1 MNNFNFVKLE
11 YDDLDVKRK
20 RQSYVEPDDIKLLKG
35 DGASGS
41 KELYQRIRFGD
52 YICDYFGWKD
62 SDEVRVDLY
71 YDEKE
76 KVMMIKERSIGVIKF
91 KIRNGRATSAAL
103 ARTLHSR
110 MKSEDLFVL
119 EYGQDEDGRYIII
132 MAREQA
138 AK

>member
-20 RQSYVEPDDIKLLKG
+20 RQSCIDPDDIKLLKG

-41 KELYQRIRFGD
+41 KKLYHRVKFGSF
-52 YICDYFGWKD
+52 ICDHFGWYE
-62 SDEVRVDLY
+62 STSARVDLY

-76 KVMMIKERSIGVIKF
+76 KVMMIKERPVGVIEF
-91 KIRNGRATSAAL
+91 NIRNGRVTSAAL

-119 EYGQDEDGRYIII
+119 EYGQDEDGRYIIV